1 LADFFPHLGM
11 GTDSISAGGVGLGPV
26 QKWKSAS
33 LARTI
38 RSQSPSQELLFLNA
52 PEALPFMSRSAIIRS
67 CAGATGCRE
76 ESSLSRNTLVRT
88 QESTT
93 GIRTTTSPRLSRF
106 RSSVS
111 IRKSLS
117 AQCPCFAFNVGRDSN
132 SVQSCLGFFRRCG
145 LGFCAGFAGKRRGTG
160 LL

>member
-52 PEALPFMSRSAIIRS
+52 PEGTAIHEPICDNPFMCGRY
-67 CAGATGCRE
+67 
-76 ESSLSRNTLVRT
+76 
-88 QESTT
+88 
-93 GIRTTTSPRLSRF
+93 RLSR
-106 RSSVS
+106 
-111 IRKSLS
+111 RKQLVAEYFGTDSGEYDWNPHYNIAPDS
-117 AQCPCFAFNVGRDSN
+117 AGSGHPSASERAYPHNVHASP
-132 SVQSCLGFFRRCG
+132 STWV
-145 LGFCAGFAGKRRGTG
+145 GTRI
-160 LL
+160 LYSRA